1 MPNGIDLVLA
11 DHRKV
16 DALFA
21 KFNET
26 HLGSYV
32 GMIFDSLA
40 AHDDAENG
48 ALYPL
53 ALGVLGDAALLE
65 RAEAAHSQVKKI
77 IDHAKS
83 LEGAPLVD
91 VMALLQVAVE
101 THVRDEETNL
111 LPALQAAATADQ
123 LEGLAARWAQ
133 ILQRVG

>member
-16 DALFA
+16 DALFT

-26 HLGSYV
+26 RLGSYA

-53 ALGVLGDAALLE
+53 ALGLLGDAELLD

-77 IDHAKS
+77 IDQAKF
-83 LEGAPLVD
+83 LEGALLAD
-91 VMALLQVAVE
+91 LMTLLQVAVE
-101 THVRDEETNL
+101 THVKDEETNL
-111 LPALQAAATADQ
+111 LPALQAAATPDQ

>member
-16 DALFA
+16 DALFT

-26 HLGSYV
+26 RLGSYA

-53 ALGVLGDAALLE
+53 ALGLLGDAELLD

-77 IDHAKS
+77 IDQAKF
-83 LEGAPLVD
+83 LEGAPLAD
-91 VMALLQVAVE
+91 LMTLLQVAVE
-101 THVRDEETNL
+101 THVKDEETNL
-111 LPALQAAATADQ
+111 LPALQAAATPDQ

>member
-16 DALFA
+16 DELFV

-26 HLGSYV
+26 RLGSYAA
-32 GMIFDSLA
+32 MIFDSLA

-53 ALGVLGDAALLE
+53 ALGLLGDAELLD

-77 IDHAKS
+77 IDQAKF
-83 LEGAPLVD
+83 LEGAPLAD
-91 VMALLQVAVE
+91 LMTLLQVAVE
-101 THVRDEETNL
+101 THVKDEETNL
-111 LPALQAAATADQ
+111 LPALQAAATPDQ